1 MEITNKRLAELY
13 YSTVSRGWAY
23 MPIRAKIRDAP
34 EDIREFYYTHRTID
48 GFSGGKY
55 FGEKTKVILELLLS
69 QGFKAAHKY
78 FKDERREIRKQQGE
92 ASQKKWSMQSPIEE
106 EPMEGKHYRQ
116 REALDER
123 FDDYRSESWYGVG
136 HELNSFVD
144 E

>member
-1 MEITNKRLAELY
+1 MEITNKILAELY
-13 YSTVSRGWAY
+13 YSVVSRKWAY
-23 MPIRAKIRDAP
+23 VPIRAKIRDAS
-34 EDIREFYYTHRTID
+34 ENIREFYEAHRTVD

-69 QGFKAAHKY
+69 QGFEAAHKH
-78 FKDERREIRKQQGE
+78 FKDGRREIRKQQGE
-92 ASQKKWSMQSPIEE
+92 ASRKEASMQAPIEE
-106 EPMEGKHYRQ
+106 EPMAGKHYRQ

-123 FDDYRSESWYGVG
+123 FDDSRSEAWYGVG